1 MAIDISHLLPDML
14 DAAKGVIGDK
24 WPDAKDYA
32 TSEFKKIGKNIADIE
47 ALRLEGKI
55 TDEQARMHLEIQKNA
70 SQMVLLTVQG
80 LGLLMAEQAINAALG
95 VLKDFVNGVLGFALI
110 R

>member
-1 MAIDISHLLPDML
+1 MAIDISHLLPEML
-14 DAAKGVIGDK
+14 DATKKVIGDK

-32 TSEFKKIGKNIADIE
+32 ASEFKKIGESIAMIE
-47 ALRLEGKI
+47 ALKLQGKI
-55 TDEQARMHLEIQKNA
+55 TEEQARLHLEIQKNA
-70 SQMVLLTVQG
+70 SKTVLLTVEG

-95 VLKDFVNGVLGFALI
+95 VLKGFVNGVLGFGLI